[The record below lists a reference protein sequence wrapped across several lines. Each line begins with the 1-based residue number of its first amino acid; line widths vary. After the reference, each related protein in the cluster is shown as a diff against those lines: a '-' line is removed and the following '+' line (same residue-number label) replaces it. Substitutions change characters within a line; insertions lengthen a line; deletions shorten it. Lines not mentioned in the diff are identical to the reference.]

1 MPEKIRRAWNPLG
14 GLQRLQTTEA
24 VAGRFP
30 KLKGETF
37 MKRTVVRYRT
47 RPELAAENQ
56 RLIENVFLE
65 LGARSPDGLRY
76 AVLRLADDTFLHV
89 VESEG
94 ERSLLPEL
102 EAFKVFSGTIRE
114 RCLEPPQFFD
124 AVIVGL
130 YRMIGEGR
138 TP

>member
-1 MPEKIRRAWNPLG
+1 
-14 GLQRLQTTEA
+14 
-24 VAGRFP
+24 
-30 KLKGETF
+30 

-47 RPELAAENQ
+47 RPEMAAENQ

-65 LGARSPDGLRY
+65 LGARSPNGLRY

-94 ERSLLPEL
+94 ERSPLPDL
-102 EAFKVFSGTIRE
+102 ETFKVFTGTIRE
-114 RCLEPPQFFD
+114 RCLEAPQFSD
-124 AVIVGL
+124 AVIVGN